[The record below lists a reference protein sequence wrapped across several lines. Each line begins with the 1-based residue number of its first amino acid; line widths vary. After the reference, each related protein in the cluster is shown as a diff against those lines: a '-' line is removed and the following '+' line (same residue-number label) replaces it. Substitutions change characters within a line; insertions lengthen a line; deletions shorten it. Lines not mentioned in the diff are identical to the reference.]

1 MAKVGW
7 GQPVFDRVPDEAMVL
22 ESGGEIFET
31 GIYAH
36 APASHVYQLNGQW
49 QTLSGKAGLAS
60 GHDGSVQFE
69 IKGDGKT
76 LWNSPVVDTDKT
88 LDFDV
93 DLQGVQQVELLT
105 DPTEDGP
112 GADWAL
118 WLDPVLKRR

>member
-60 GHDGSVQFE
+60 GHDVSVQFE

-76 LWNSPVVDTDKT
+76 LWKSPVVDTNEPSTSMSISMASSRFNDSQIQRRT
-88 LDFDV
+88 GRV
-93 DLQGVQQVELLT
+93 LT
-105 DPTEDGP
+105 GLC
-112 GADWAL
+112 GL
-118 WLDPVLKRR
+118 NRH